1 MGDIIVLDVI
11 PFAMDL
17 EQLES
22 RLHIEPGSDNVAE
35 FAALAEEA
43 QRIARPK
50 ALYRI
55 AFLNS
60 RDEESVTIEGI
71 RFTSR
76 VLSVNLQKAHRV
88 FAYMAT
94 CGTELDDWSHGKSD
108 PLQQFWAEAIK
119 ESALRAAIKAMN
131 EDLENRYKPGKT
143 STMNPGSLLDW
154 PLKQQRPLFALLGD
168 PQTAIGVRL
177 TQSFLMVPN
186 KSVSGIRFPTEES
199 FESCLLCPAVDCPGR
214 RAPYDPDLYD
224 RKYRQSPH

>member
-1 MGDIIVLDVI
+1 MGEVIVLDAI

-17 EQLES
+17 NQLEK
-22 RLHIEPGSDNVAE
+22 RLHIETGSDNAAE
-35 FAALAEEA
+35 FAALADEA
-43 QRIARPK
+43 QHIAQPK
-50 ALYRI
+50 ALYRL
-55 AFLNS
+55 AFLTS

-94 CGTELDDWSHGKSD
+94 CGTELDDWAHGKDD

-119 ESALRAAIKAMN
+119 ESALRAAIKAVN
-131 EDLENRYKPGKT
+131 EDLERRYKPGKT

-168 PQTAIGVRL
+168 PQAAIGVRL

-199 FESCLLCPAVDCPGR
+199 FESCLLCPAMDCPGR
-214 RAPYDPDLYD
+214 RAPYDPSLYD
-224 RKYRQSPH
+224 KKYRP